1 MDRSADRLEIEEL
14 ILRYTDAGD
23 RAKFDE
29 FITVFAEDA
38 EYVTPL
44 WWTHGR
50 AGILA
55 AMRRTD
61 LGFFGPTPP
70 SFMRH
75 HLTTSRIV
83 PTGAD
88 EAAART
94 YFINYSDI
102 GADHA
107 GVYVD
112 RFRRI
117 DGAWAIERREDRVD
131 WQAENS
137 LYIPG
142 LARMSRTPI
151 AERIEVTGESA

>member
-1 MDRSADRLEIEEL
+1 MARDEIGDRLQIEEL

-38 EYVTPL
+38 EYVTPI
-44 WWTHGR
+44 WWARGR
-50 AGILA
+50 DNILAGITRPDLSFFA
-55 AMRRTD
+55 AA
-61 LGFFGPTPP
+61 PP
-70 SFMRH
+70 RFMRH

-83 PTGAD
+83 PVGTG
-88 EAAART
+88 EAIART

-102 GADHA
+102 GPDHA

-112 RFRRI
+112 RFRRV
-117 DGAWAIERREDRVD
+117 DGHWLIARREDRVD

-137 LYIPG
+137 LYVAG
-142 LARMSRTPI
+142 LPARSRAPI
-151 AERIEVTGESA
+151 ADRIEVRN